1 MININPIPL
10 TVAKV
15 TSSTSPSL
23 NTNSA
28 YGAIETAWASGTF
41 AVNDVRAVVATGR
54 LYSCLV
60 AGSRTISPELDPAN
74 WLDVGSTLKMA
85 MFDLYRNSQTV
96 GASPHKVV
104 VTPGKRMDSV
114 ALFGVDAQSALIEM
128 KVGAT
133 VVYSTTKNLNK
144 RVTASWRGYYFGEFS
159 TAPSLLLTDLPPFSG
174 ATIEITLSSSTGTV
188 KCGSVALGSAIFL
201 GNISSGIGD
210 DLNFSTIL
218 RDTYSNVTLIPR
230 RSVPKTNQTVLSSPN
245 LINKLRE
252 VKKNTNA
259 VPAVWCGVVNA
270 SSPMFEMFL
279 ILGIWK
285 TFSIDPNDKNFAK
298 TTLELEEL

>member
-23 NTNSA
+23 NSNVV
-28 YGAIETAWASGTF
+28 YGAVETAWVSGTF
-41 AVNDVRAVVATGR
+41 AVNDIRAVVAMGR

-60 AGSRTISPELDPAN
+60 AGSRTISPELDPTN
-74 WLDVGSTLKMA
+74 WLDVGPTLKMA

-104 VTPGKRMDSV
+104 VTPGKRIDSV
-114 ALFGVDAQSALIEM
+114 ALFGIDAQSALIEM

-133 VVYSTTKNLNK
+133 VVYSVTKNLNR
-144 RVTASWRGYYFGEFS
+144 RVTSSWSEYYFGEFS
-159 TAPSLLLTDLPPFSG
+159 TAPSLLLTDLPPFTA
-174 ATIEITLSSSTGTV
+174 ATVEITLTSSTGTV
-188 KCGSVALGSAIFL
+188 KCGSVAVGSAIFL
-201 GNISSGIGD
+201 GNIANGTGD
-210 DLNFSTIL
+210 DLNFSTIS
-218 RDTYSNVTLIPR
+218 RDTFGNVTLIPK
-230 RSVPKTNQTVLSSPN
+230 RSVPKTNQTLLSSLN

-252 VKKNTNA
+252 VKRNTNA
-259 VPAVWCGVVNA
+259 VPAVWCGVINA